1 LQQRGP
7 ESTTK
12 YGGNSS
18 CADSFADGCGTVFA
32 FNPKT
37 GKEAALYKF
46 SGNRDGRYPVDA
58 LIDALIKDNAG
69 GLVGTARSGASTAP
83 YSGSFPSVV
92 ALMLEFRSSPE

>member
-1 LQQRGP
+1 MQQRGP

-12 YGGNSS
+12 YGGNSA
-18 CADSFADGCGTVFA
+18 CADSFGDGCGTVFA

-46 SGNRDGRYPVDA
+46 SGNR
-58 LIDALIKDNAG
+58 
-69 GLVGTARSGASTAP
+69 LVGTARSGASTAP

-92 ALMLEFRSSPE
+92 ALILEFRSSPE